1 MFALGTSNLIS
12 GQYSVY
18 NSLLYFCVHRTNENE
33 ASCDPAVR
41 SLVFEQTKQWSSMME
56 RHKKEEWEMMKSH
69 LQQQEEILKKLME
82 VSQANQMKQLLA
94 KHER

>member
-1 MFALGTSNLIS
+1 
-12 GQYSVY
+12 
-18 NSLLYFCVHRTNENE
+18 
-33 ASCDPAVR
+33 
-41 SLVFEQTKQWSSMME
+41 ME